1 MQTAQIVVKQG
12 VEPVR
17 WGLEKA
23 LIERDAARDRFEA
36 SIGTSAEMGA
46 YVRLRAAS
54 RRVSAAERLL
64 HRDD

>member
-1 MQTAQIVVKQG
+1 MQTAQIVVNQE

-23 LIERDAARDRFEA
+23 LIEHDGARDRFEA